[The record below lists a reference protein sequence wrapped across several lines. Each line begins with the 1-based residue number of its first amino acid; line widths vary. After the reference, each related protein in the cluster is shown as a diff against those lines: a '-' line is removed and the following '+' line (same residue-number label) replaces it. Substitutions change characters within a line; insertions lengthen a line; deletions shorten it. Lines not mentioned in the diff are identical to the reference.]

1 MHQDYPILN
10 YEVLW
15 QLTTSKIPHHH
26 TTVIFNLCYN
36 IAVHII
42 LSNSDSTEIYLFTDF
57 IFIDNN
63 ATLTSNTNTSY
74 HRSKEKNSE
83 PMCSNLQKWGNI
95 YSKQH
100 GYVSLTVC
108 IFGIVANLLNILVLT
123 RKEMNQSPINKILAG
138 IILFM
143 I

>member
-1 MHQDYPILN
+1 M
-10 YEVLW
+10 
-15 QLTTSKIPHHH
+15 TPHN
-26 TTVIFNLCYN
+26 TAY
-36 IAVHII
+36 
-42 LSNSDSTEIYLFTDF
+42 S

-63 ATLTSNTNTSY
+63 ATLPSNTNTSY

-83 PMCSNLQKWGNI
+83 PMCSNLQKWGKL
-95 YSKQH
+95 YSEQH

-143 I
+143 ILFFQV

>member
-1 MHQDYPILN
+1 MFKLILLFRIICRLCNSYPAHDILICC
-10 YEVLW
+10 L
-15 QLTTSKIPHHH
+15 
-26 TTVIFNLCYN
+26 
-36 IAVHII
+36 
-42 LSNSDSTEIYLFTDF
+42 

-63 ATLTSNTNTSY
+63 ATLPSNTNTSY

-83 PMCSNLQKWGNI
+83 PMCSNLQKWGKL
-95 YSKQH
+95 YSEQH

-143 I
+143 ILFVQVQCICRLRISY

>member
-1 MHQDYPILN
+1 M
-10 YEVLW
+10 
-15 QLTTSKIPHHH
+15 
-26 TTVIFNLCYN
+26 IFQF
-36 IAVHII
+36 I
-42 LSNSDSTEIYLFTDF
+42 LSYYVVLMIYLFADF

-63 ATLTSNTNTSY
+63 ATLPSNTNTSY

-138 IILFM
+138 IIFFIMLL
-143 I
+143 IQVQYI